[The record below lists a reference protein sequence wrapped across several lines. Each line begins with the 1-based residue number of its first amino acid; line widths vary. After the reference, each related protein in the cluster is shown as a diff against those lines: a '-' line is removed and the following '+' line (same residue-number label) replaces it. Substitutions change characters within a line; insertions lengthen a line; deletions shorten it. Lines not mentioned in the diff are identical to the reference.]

1 MGYGADMSRTVKC
14 VKMNEELDGLDFLP
28 FPGELGQKVYDN
40 VSKEAWKQW
49 LSQQT
54 ILINEYRLSSL
65 DPKART
71 FLLEEM
77 QKFLFDD
84 QDIDL
89 PEEFKSV

>member
-1 MGYGADMSRTVKC
+1 MSRMVDC
-14 VKMNEELDGLDFLP
+14 VKMGEELEGLDFPP
-28 FPGELGQKVYDN
+28 FPGELGQKIFDN

-49 LSQQT
+49 LGQQT

-71 FLLEEM
+71 FLQEEM
-77 QKFLFDD
+77 QKFLFNDE
-84 QDIDL
+84 DIEM

>member
-1 MGYGADMSRTVKC
+1 MSRTVDC
-14 VKMNEELDGLDFLP
+14 VKMGETLEGLDFLP
-28 FPGELGQKVYDN
+28 FPGELGQKVFDN

-65 DPKART
+65 DPKARS

-84 QDIDL
+84 QDIDM
-89 PEEFKSV
+89 PDEFKSV

>member
-1 MGYGADMSRTVKC
+1 MSRLVDC
-14 VKMNEELDGLDFLP
+14 VKMGEKLEGLDFLP

-84 QDIDL
+84 QDIDM
-89 PEEFKSV
+89 PEEFKSI

>member
-1 MGYGADMSRTVKC
+1 MG
-14 VKMNEELDGLDFLP
+14 EELEGLDFLP

-49 LSQQT
+49 LGQQT

-65 DPKART
+65 DAKART

-84 QDIDL
+84 QDVDM
-89 PEEFKSV
+89 PDEFKSV

>member
-1 MGYGADMSRTVKC
+1 MSRKVNC
-14 VKMNEELDGLDFLP
+14 VKMGEELDGLDFMP

-49 LSQQT
+49 LGQQT

-84 QDIDL
+84 QDIEM

>member
-1 MGYGADMSRTVKC
+1 MSRKVDC
-14 VKMNEELDGLDFLP
+14 VKMGEKLEGLDFLP

-84 QDIDL
+84 QDIDM

>member
-1 MGYGADMSRTVKC
+1 MSRMVDC
-14 VKMNEELDGLDFLP
+14 VKMGEKLEGLDFAP
-28 FPGELGQKVYDN
+28 FPGELGQKVYEN

-71 FLLEEM
+71 FLQEEM

-84 QDIDL
+84 EDIDM
-89 PEEFKSV
+89 PEEFKSI

>member
-1 MGYGADMSRTVKC
+1 MSRTVDC
-14 VKMNEELDGLDFLP
+14 VKMGEQLEGLDFLP

-49 LSQQT
+49 LGQQT

-84 QDIDL
+84 QDLDM
-89 PEEFKSV
+89 PEEFKSI